1 MIRFEQVSKA
11 YLGGRQALQGVDF
24 HLRPAEMAFLTG
36 HSGAGKSTLL
46 KLICGIERPSAGHIW
61 FGGHDI
67 SRLKNREVPFL
78 RRQIGMIFQDHH
90 LLLDRT
96 VYDNVAMPL
105 VIAGASTED
114 IRRRV
119 SAALDKVGL
128 LDKAKNFP
136 IQLSGGE
143 QQRVGIARAV
153 VNKPAVLLADEPT
166 GNLDDALSEG
176 ILRLFE
182 EFNRVGVTVLM
193 ATHDTG
199 LIARRNYRILTLS
212 QGRMVGEH
220 SMANNAKTAK
230 SKALRGGWREQWRYA
245 WMNAIAD
252 MLRQPLATLLTV
264 MVIAISLTLPSV
276 CYIVWKNVSTAATQ
290 WYPTPQ
296 LTVYLD
302 KSLDDDAAVKVLD
315 AIKAE
320 AGWRR

>member
-11 YLGGRQALQGVDF
+11 YLGGRQALQGVNF
-24 HLRPAEMAFLTG
+24 HIQQAEMAFLTG

-46 KLICGIERPSAGHIW
+46 KLICGIERPSAGHIL

-67 SRLKNREVPFL
+67 SRLKSSEVPFL

-90 LLLDRT
+90 LLMDRT

-105 VIAGASTED
+105 IISGASTED

-128 LDKAKNFP
+128 LDKAKNLP

-166 GNLDDALSEG
+166 GNLDGELSEG

-193 ATHDTG
+193 ATHDVG
-199 LIARRNYRILTLS
+199 LIARRNYRTLTLS
-212 QGRMVGEH
+212 QGRM
-220 SMANNAKTAK
+220 S
-230 SKALRGGWREQWRYA
+230 SGG
-245 WMNAIAD
+245 
-252 MLRQPLATLLTV
+252 
-264 MVIAISLTLPSV
+264 
-276 CYIVWKNVSTAATQ
+276 
-290 WYPTPQ
+290 
-296 LTVYLD
+296 VY
-302 KSLDDDAAVKVLD
+302 
-315 AIKAE
+315 
-320 AGWRR
+320 